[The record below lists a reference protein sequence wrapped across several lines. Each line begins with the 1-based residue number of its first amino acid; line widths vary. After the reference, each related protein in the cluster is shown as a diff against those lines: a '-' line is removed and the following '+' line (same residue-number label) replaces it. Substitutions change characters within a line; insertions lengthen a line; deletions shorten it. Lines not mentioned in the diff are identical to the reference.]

1 MANRQIYLK
10 GEQDRHVNQMVEI
23 GKYKNDSQ
31 YIQALVDR
39 DMRGDPEYIERELLR
54 AREDVG
60 MWERMKEIAG
70 ERAIETRTEAEE
82 KTSLREQIITDL
94 KEGVGS
100 RTNKHD
106 ILGYFTAP
114 KFVEQFDA
122 MHMTPGAFV
131 REYYPDAV

>member
-1 MANRQIYLK
+1 MADQIHLKDRQKQRIANVLLI
-10 GEQDRHVNQMVEI
+10 GEHPN
-23 GKYKNDSQ
+23 SSH
-31 YIQALVDR
+31 YIRALIDR
-39 DMRGDPEYIERELLR
+39 DEEGDPAYLEARLFGLKAEIQKVEAMIEHADATR
-54 AREDVG
+54 AVT
-60 MWERMKEIAG
+60 
-70 ERAIETRTEAEE
+70 ETRAE
-82 KTSLREQIITDL
+82 KDASLREQIITDL

-122 MHMTPGAFV
+122 INMTPGAFV